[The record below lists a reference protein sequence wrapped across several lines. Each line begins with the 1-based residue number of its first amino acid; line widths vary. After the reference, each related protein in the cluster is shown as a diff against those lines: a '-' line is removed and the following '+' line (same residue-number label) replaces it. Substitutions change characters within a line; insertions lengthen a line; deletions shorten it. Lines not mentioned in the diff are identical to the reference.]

1 MGRHHHYSFGSFI
14 HDVGKVTKPIGH
26 EISNLVSQVGPVVKP
41 LERDIKS
48 LVSGPDKDFNHII
61 NTQSNIAN
69 NLINKIII
77 NIIKFIYAISYCR
90 WCGFSIF
97 HYKKKI

>member
-41 LERDIKS
+41 LGRDIKS
-48 LVSGPDKDFNHII
+48 LVSGADKDFNHII

-69 NLINKIII
+69 KLINKSSSTLSSLSMPLVIVGGVVLVY
-77 NIIKFIYAISYCR
+77 FVT
-90 WCGFSIF
+90 
-97 HYKKKI
+97 KK

>member
-1 MGRHHHYSFGSFI
+1 MGHHHHHHHYSFGSFI

-41 LERDIKS
+41 LGRDIKS
-48 LVSGPDKDFNHII
+48 LVSGADII

-69 NLINKIII
+69 NLINKSSSTLSSLSMPLVIVGGVVLVY
-77 NIIKFIYAISYCR
+77 FVT
-90 WCGFSIF
+90 
-97 HYKKKI
+97 KK